1 MDVMQDISPTL
12 FIDYIMLST
21 LVDAASLDL
30 SRQEEDSIVWT
41 KTASGMY
48 TAKSAYKMQFLGS
61 VGSTFPTKV

>member
-61 VGSTFPTKV
+61 VGSTFPAKV